1 MEEKTRVFEVEKTII
16 KEEKDTKR
24 FILKKIDD
32 RWVFHAPDA
41 CTFTRE
47 ELAIIVSKL
56 AILNASLANTPN
68 SKKTEKQ
75 T

>member
-1 MEEKTRVFEVEKTII
+1 MEEKVKVFEVEKTII
-16 KEEKDTKR
+16 REEKDSKR
-24 FILKKIDD
+24 FILKKLED

-56 AILNASLANTPN
+56 AILNVSLANTPN
-68 SKKTEKQ
+68 SEEVQ
-75 T
+75 E

>member
-24 FILKKIDD
+24 FILKKIEDK
-32 RWVFHAPDA
+32 WVFHAPDA

-47 ELAIIVSKL
+47 ELAIIVSK
-56 AILNASLANTPN
+56 
-68 SKKTEKQ
+68 
-75 T
+75 